1 MNKNITMNFQ
11 DYLIEMPN
19 PSTQGSSNET
29 DSGWI
34 SVYIEKF
41 TLFTFVDWLCYTLV
55 QHCTKGGG
63 SK

>member
-41 TLFTFVDWLCYTLV
+41 TLFTFVDW
-55 QHCTKGGG
+55 
-63 SK
+63 

>member
-11 DYLIEMPN
+11 VYLIEMPN

-29 DSGWI
+29 DLRLNCSVHSKI
-34 SVYIEKF
+34 YIVYICG
-41 TLFTFVDWLCYTLV
+41 LVLLYT
-55 QHCTKGGG
+55 CTALYKGGG